1 MNVMKKLLFALIIIL
16 IVIAGGYKLG
26 LKYGSEVVIDK
37 IANQVLSKDEIDQLI
52 EDPKVQK
59 TIEEQLGAG
68 ALQNLRKQQP
78 NTGTVPDAVPDAV
91 PNAPD
96 ASDLPQTGTNS
107 QLVFATTEEALK
119 FLLTK
124 FSMSELNGFIK
135 MADGGVTTAEKNQ
148 IKSALMSRLTPEEYQ
163 ALKVLGLI
171 ELQKRQNSMNSN

>member
-16 IVIAGGYKLG
+16 IVIAGVYKIG
-26 LKYGSEVVIDK
+26 MQYGSEVVIDK

-68 ALQNLRKQQP
+68 ALQNLRKEQS
-78 NTGTVPDAVPDAV
+78 NNGTVPDAV

-96 ASDLPQTGTNS
+96 ASNLPQTGTNS
-107 QLVFATTEEALK
+107 QLVFATPEEALK

>member
-1 MNVMKKLLFALIIIL
+1 MKKFLFAFIIIL

-26 LKYGSEVVIDK
+26 LKYGSEAVIDK

-59 TIEEQLGAG
+59 TIEAQLGAG
-68 ALQNLRKQQP
+68 ALQNLRKAQP
-78 NTGTVPDAVPDAV
+78 HTGAVPDAV
-91 PNAPD
+91 PNIPD
-96 ASDLPQTGTNS
+96 ANNLPPTDTNS
-107 QLVFATTEEALK
+107 QLVFTTKEEALK

-135 MADGGVTTAEKNQ
+135 MADGGVTAAEKDQ
-148 IKSALMSRLTPEEYQ
+148 IKSTLMARLTPEEYQ

-171 ELQKRQNSMNSN
+171 ELQKRQNSMNAN

>member
-1 MNVMKKLLFALIIIL
+1 MKRLLIAFIIIL

-68 ALQNLRKQQP
+68 ALQNLRKEQP
-78 NTGTVPDAVPDAV
+78 NTGAVPDAV

-96 ASDLPQTGTNS
+96 ASNLPQTGTNS
-107 QLVFATTEEALK
+107 QLVFATPEEALK

-171 ELQKRQNSMNSN
+171 ELQKRQISMNSN

>member
-1 MNVMKKLLFALIIIL
+1 MKKLLFALIIIL
-16 IVIAGGYKLG
+16 IVIAGVYKIG
-26 LKYGSEVVIDK
+26 MQYGSEVVIDK

-68 ALQNLRKQQP
+68 ALQNLRKEQS
-78 NTGTVPDAVPDAV
+78 NNGTVPDAV

-96 ASDLPQTGTNS
+96 ASNLPQTGTNS
-107 QLVFATTEEALK
+107 QLVFATPEEALK